1 MIMKQMKMNVQV
13 DLVKIM
19 GHALSWSTD
28 FNVGVC
34 LGLRELNVKLVI
46 WFYSLT
52 EFKKKQTIQ
61 NPLIF
66 AKSTS
71 CNLPARLI
79 FPFASLVEKSLDNDP
94 CNQISTYSEFY
105 NCEISIH
112 SLYQHSMIIKRK
124 LLFWYYF
131 IAVIVIL

>member
-1 MIMKQMKMNVQV
+1 MIMKQIKMNVQV

-19 GHALSWSTD
+19 GHALTWSTD

-34 LGLRELNVKLVI
+34 LGIRELNVKLVI
-46 WFYSLT
+46 CFYSLT
-52 EFKKKQTIQ
+52 ELKKTIQ

-79 FPFASLVEKSLDNDP
+79 FPFVSLVEKSLDIDP

-105 NCEISIH
+105 NCEIWIH
-112 SLYQHSMIIKRK
+112 SLYQHSVIIKRK

-131 IAVIVIL
+131 IVVIVIL

>member
-1 MIMKQMKMNVQV
+1 MKQIKMNVQV

-19 GHALSWSTD
+19 GHALTWSTD

-34 LGLRELNVKLVI
+34 LGIRELNVKLVI
-46 WFYSLT
+46 FFFSLT
-52 EFKKKQTIQ
+52 ELKKKNLQ

-79 FPFASLVEKSLDNDP
+79 FPCVSLVEKSLDIDP

-105 NCEISIH
+105 NCEIWIH
-112 SLYQHSMIIKRK
+112 SLYQHSVITKRK

-131 IAVIVIL
+131 ILVIVIL

>member
-1 MIMKQMKMNVQV
+1 MKQIKMNVQV

-19 GHALSWSTD
+19 GHALTWSTD

-34 LGLRELNVKLVI
+34 LGIRELNVKLVI
-46 WFYSLT
+46 FFFLVNRI
-52 EFKKKQTIQ
+52 KKKNLQ

-79 FPFASLVEKSLDNDP
+79 FPFVSLVEKSLDIDP

-105 NCEISIH
+105 NCEIWIH
-112 SLYQHSMIIKRK
+112 SLYQHSVIIKRK

-131 IAVIVIL
+131 IVFIVIL